1 MTQTAKEYAAA
12 LFSLAREKRQEAEFS
27 DALKT
32 VSEIFRCEPEYMQI
46 LDCRALNASLRS
58 SLVEKALGSLP
69 EYVVSFVGLLCE
81 KGHISEFFDCAEE
94 YGRMYKHFLSVSEV
108 EVISAVPLTESEK
121 SALISKLEKTSGKKV
136 SAHYSVDASI
146 LGGIIV
152 KGEDTVIDGSLRS
165 RLGKVKEVIEK

>member
-81 KGHISEFFDCAEE
+81 EE

-136 SAHYSVDASI
+136 SAHYSVDASL

-152 KGEDTVIDGSLRS
+152 KSEDTVIDGSLRS
-165 RLGKVKEVIEK
+165 KLGKVKEVIEK

>member
-1 MTQTAKEYAAA
+1 
-12 LFSLAREKRQEAEFS
+12 
-27 DALKT
+27 
-32 VSEIFRCEPEYMQI
+32 MQI

-121 SALISKLEKTSGKKV
+121 SALISKLEKQAAKKSRRIIPLTPLFSAV
-136 SAHYSVDASI
+136 S
-146 LGGIIV
+146 
-152 KGEDTVIDGSLRS
+152 
-165 RLGKVKEVIEK
+165 